1 MNSSLGSKGTPRGL
15 VGSTSGFDRAARRL
29 GDGFGGTRITE
40 APRANLCP
48 GRDGRGFGTRTTV
61 TFMGSKV
68 ADLLDSLGDALPR
81 VLLALAIVAVG
92 YALSRGV
99 RWALRHLLTGR
110 RTPSFAAVMSKLA
123 GWVLLS
129 FSVIVAI
136 VVVFPSVKPVD
147 MLAGLGF
154 FSVAAGFAFQDILE
168 NLLSGL
174 LLILRQPFR
183 SGDQISVGEVSGTV
197 QAITIRETRL
207 KTFDGQLVLI
217 PNRDVYKSVITVRTH
232 FASRRMAF
240 VVGIAYENDATEA
253 CRVIQTALA
262 EDLPRPD
269 DAPEPEAVVTQLGV
283 STVDIEARFWCGPQQ
298 HDVVLA
304 VDAAIRAV
312 KTALD
317 EAGIEMPA
325 DIVALQATPSLRAAI
340 SGEAEVTPGGGVRS
354 KPAQPSPGEGGSLSR
369 P

>member
-1 MNSSLGSKGTPRGL
+1 
-15 VGSTSGFDRAARRL
+15 
-29 GDGFGGTRITE
+29 
-40 APRANLCP
+40 
-48 GRDGRGFGTRTTV
+48 
-61 TFMGSKV
+61 MGPKAS
-68 ADLLDSLGDALPR
+68 DLLDALTAAVPR
-81 VLLALAIVAVG
+81 LIVALTIVVVG
-92 YALSRGV
+92 YALSRGL
-99 RWALRHLLTGR
+99 RWLLRRLLQTR

-123 GWVLLS
+123 GWILLS
-129 FSVIVAI
+129 FSVVAAIVA
-136 VVVFPSVKPVD
+136 VFPSVKPVD

-183 SGDQISVGEVSGTV
+183 SGDQITVGEISGTV

-232 FASRRMAF
+232 YPSRRVHF

-253 CRVIQTALA
+253 CSVIQAALA
-262 EDLPRPD
+262 ENVPRLGD
-269 DAPEPEAVVTQLGV
+269 EPEPEAVVTQLGV
-283 STVDIEARFWCGPQQ
+283 STVDIEARFWCGPDQ

-304 VDAAIRAV
+304 MDCAIRAV

-325 DIVALQATPSLRAAI
+325 DIIALQATPSLRAAI
-340 SGEAEVTPGGGVRS
+340 SGEAEVTPGGGVR
-354 KPAQPSPGEGGSLSR
+354 AG
-369 P
+369 

>member
-1 MNSSLGSKGTPRGL
+1 
-15 VGSTSGFDRAARRL
+15 
-29 GDGFGGTRITE
+29 
-40 APRANLCP
+40 
-48 GRDGRGFGTRTTV
+48 
-61 TFMGSKV
+61 MGSK
-68 ADLLDSLGDALPR
+68 ASDLLDALTDAAPR
-81 VLLALAIVAVG
+81 LLLAIVIVAVG
-92 YALSRGV
+92 YALSRGL
-99 RWALRHLLTGR
+99 RWLLHRVLETR

-123 GWVLLS
+123 GWSLLS

-136 VVVFPSVKPVD
+136 VAVFPSVKPVN

-183 SGDQISVGEVSGTV
+183 SGDQITVGEISGTV

-232 FASRRMAF
+232 FESRRVSF
-240 VVGIAYENDATEA
+240 VVGVAYENDAGEA
-253 CRVIQTALA
+253 CRVIRAALT
-262 EDLPRPD
+262 EDVPRLD
-269 DAPEPEAVVTQLGV
+269 GTPEPEAVVTQLGV
-283 STVDIEARFWCGPQQ
+283 STVDIEARFWCGPEQ
-298 HDVVLA
+298 HDVVLGM
-304 VDAAIRAV
+304 DAAIRSV

-325 DIVALQATPSLRAAI
+325 DIIALQATPSLRAAI

-354 KPAQPSPGEGGSLSR
+354 
-369 P
+369 